1 MAARILSTFHFPR
14 SALLPAACAVAL
26 AVLFPVLVRDPYF
39 IHAAIMVLLFAYLA
53 SSWNILGG
61 LAGQH
66 SFGHSA
72 FFGIGAYV
80 STILFIYYHVPPLIG
95 MLLGGI
101 GASVISIGIGYPCFK
116 LRGPY
121 FALATLAFTE
131 IFRIV
136 VTSTEQIGGIDLKG
150 AAGILIP
157 LRPGGSFLN
166 FQFSGKI
173 WYYYLILAMLVIIL
187 VTYRWME
194 RSRWGLYLAAIRD
207 DEDAARSIGISA
219 TRYKMI
225 ALAVSAFFGATVGTF
240 YAQFLLYIDPE
251 LFSSAFSIEILLIS
265 IVGGAGT
272 LFGPFLGALILTP
285 VSELTRTYL
294 GGTYAGVQLIIY
306 GAVLVAVMMFAPRGL
321 IVSLEKGWR
330 VIVEKR

>member
-1 MAARILSTFHFPR
+1 MSGKTIVTI
-14 SALLPAACAVAL
+14 CAVL
-26 AVLFPVLVRDPYF
+26 AAALFPVFVQDPYF
-39 IHAAIMVLLFAYLA
+39 VHAAIMVLLFAFLA

-80 STILFIYYHVPPLIG
+80 STILFLYWNVPPLLGMIIG
-95 MLLGGI
+95 GVVAGI
-101 GASVISIGIGYPCFK
+101 ASIGIGYPCFK

-121 FALATLAFTE
+121 FALSTLAFTE

-136 VTSTEQIGGIDLKG
+136 VTSTEQVGPIDLKG

-157 LRPGGSFLN
+157 LRPGSSLLN
-166 FQFSGKI
+166 FQFADKTY
-173 WYYYLILAMLVIIL
+173 YYYLILAMLLLLLFLHVWI
-187 VTYRWME
+187 E

-207 DEDAARSIGISA
+207 NEEAARSVGISA

-225 ALAVSAFFGATVGTF
+225 ALVISAFFGATAGTF
-240 YAQFLLYIDPE
+240 YAQFLLYIEPA
-251 LFSSAFSIEILLIS
+251 LFSSAFSIEILLIA

-272 LFGPFLGALILTP
+272 LLGPFLGALILTP

-306 GAVLVAVMMFAPRGL
+306 GSVLVAVMMFAPQGL
-321 IVSLEKGWR
+321 ILPLTRRWHALFRRKS
-330 VIVEKR
+330 

>member
-1 MAARILSTFHFPR
+1 MSGKIIVTMCAILT
-14 SALLPAACAVAL
+14 
-26 AVLFPVLVRDPYF
+26 AVLFPIFVRDPYF
-39 IHAAIMVLLFAYLA
+39 LHAAIMVLLFGYLA
-53 SSWNILGG
+53 TSWNILGG

-72 FFGIGAYV
+72 FFGIGAYA
-80 STILFIYYHVPPLIG
+80 STILFIYWGVPPLFG
-95 MLLGGI
+95 MILGGI
-101 GASVISIGIGYPCFK
+101 IAAIASIGIGYPCFK

-136 VTSTEQIGGIDLKG
+136 VTSTEQVGSIDLKG

-157 LRPGGSFLN
+157 LKPGRSLLN
-166 FQFSGKI
+166 FQFADKAH
-173 WYYYLILAMLVIIL
+173 YYYLILVMLFLIL
-187 VTYRWME
+187 FVYERVE

-207 DEDAARSIGISA
+207 NEEAARSVGISA

-225 ALAVSAFFGATVGTF
+225 ALALSAFFGATAGTF
-240 YAQFLLYIDPE
+240 YAQFLLYIEPT
-251 LFSSAFSIEILLIS
+251 LFSSAFSIEILLIA

-272 LFGPFLGALILTP
+272 LLGPFLGALILTP
-285 VSELTRTYL
+285 ISELTRAYL

-306 GAVLVAVMMFAPRGL
+306 GSVLVAVMMFAPQGL
-321 IVSLEKGWR
+321 ILPLTRRWDALFARRSNASVL
-330 VIVEKR
+330 

>member
-1 MAARILSTFHFPR
+1 MRGNLPVVLGVVAA
-14 SALLPAACAVAL
+14 
-26 AVLFPVLVRDPYF
+26 AVLFPVVVRDPYF
-39 IHAAIMVLLFAYLA
+39 IHAAIMILLSAYLA

-72 FFGIGAYV
+72 FFGIGAYA
-80 STILFIYYHVPPLIG
+80 STILSLYYHVPPLLG
-95 MLLGGI
+95 MALGGI
-101 GASVISIGIGYPCFK
+101 VASVISIGIGYPCFK

-157 LRPGGSFLN
+157 LQPGASVLN
-166 FQFSGKI
+166 FQFSTKI
-173 WYYYLILAMLVIIL
+173 WYYYLILAMLLVIL
-187 VTYRWME
+187 VVYRWME

-207 DEDAARSIGISA
+207 NEDAARSIGISA

-225 ALAVSAFFGATVGTF
+225 ALAVSAFFGATAGTF
-240 YAQFLLYIDPE
+240 YAQFLLYIEPA
-251 LFSSAFSIEILLIS
+251 LFSSAFSIEILLIA

-272 LFGPFLGALILTP
+272 LLGPFLGALILTP
-285 VSELTRTYL
+285 ISELTRTYL

-306 GAVLVAVMMFAPRGL
+306 GSVLVAVMMFAPQGL
-321 IVSLEKGWR
+321 INPLKRGWR
-330 VIVEKR
+330 LLAERRL